1 MFPLPSWNDC
11 FLFSECAA
19 VDLISQESHN
29 IQLLNKSNNRHESN
43 VYNSEYCGEKLRM
56 KHKKALFEKKSNIF
70 EDELQLG
77 LSRNPKMLNYSDK
90 LDERIIEMLHSSE
103 DNSNVSRC
111 KDEGDLIYS
120 SGNWFSE
127 DQEESL
133 VKQLKPTSYK
143 FQSSEDE
150 VEINENPLIS
160 SVIGEICEG
169 SPELQSSEEDL
180 GAKISSFIPELG
192 ISRDEQSSLESD
204 ESDGPG
210 IVPGVH
216 AENWS
221 RMYHQEGGSPKLLP
235 RFKTRGS
242 VNLPPLK
249 IPKIG

>member
-19 VDLISQESHN
+19 VDLISPESHN
-29 IQLLNKSNNRHESN
+29 IQLLNISNNRHESN
-43 VYNSEYCGEKLRM
+43 LHNSEYCGEMLRM
-56 KHKKALFEKKSNIF
+56 KHKKALFEQKSNIF

-120 SGNWFSE
+120 SEIWFE
-127 DQEESL
+127 EHQEESP
-133 VKQLKPTSYK
+133 VKPLKPTTNK
-143 FQSSEDE
+143 FQSPEDE
-150 VEINENPLIS
+150 VEINEKHLNSP
-160 SVIGEICEG
+160 VIGESYEG